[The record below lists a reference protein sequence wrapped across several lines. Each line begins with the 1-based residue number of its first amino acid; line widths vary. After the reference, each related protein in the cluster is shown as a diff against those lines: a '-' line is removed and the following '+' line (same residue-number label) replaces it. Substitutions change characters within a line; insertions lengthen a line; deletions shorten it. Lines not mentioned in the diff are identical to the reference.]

1 METFIC
7 CLISL
12 LVVESWRM
20 RFFSFSKNAVCSTF
34 GKKTEATDVR
44 LYMIAYHHRCSFC
57 KFGIGTQDVVPALH
71 LLAVLQVD
79 DDVSID

>member
-20 RFFSFSKNAVCSTF
+20 RLFFLFRKMLFALF
-34 GKKTEATDVR
+34 RKKTEATDV
-44 LYMIAYHHRCSFC
+44 AYHQRCSFC
-57 KFGIGTQDVVPALH
+57 KFGIGTKDVVPALH